1 MSESGE
7 GRGRTFAA
15 GLILGALVGA
25 GLALL
30 MAPQSGAE
38 TRRTLTRRAR
48 RLADDARD
56 RYDDAKLRIRRAREQ
71 RHSLRDEVSGE

>member
-56 RYDDAKLRIRRAREQ
+56 RYDDAKLHIRRAREQ
-71 RHSLRDEVSGE
+71 RHALRDEVSGE